1 MKNTDNKDQI
11 GIWMDYSHA
20 KFIQVNGVTKI
31 IESGVTTHERIPG
44 ESSNGSRLGNNR
56 STNNESN
63 KHNKEINETH
73 AYFNEVY
80 DALKSY
86 SEIILFGPT
95 TAPQEF
101 HNYITSK
108 KNNTEGKI
116 IVKKSDYLTDNQL
129 VEFVRNYFESVN
141 N

>member
-1 MKNTDNKDQI
+1 MALRDRVSVILQKEISNTHLKFVSITKVVLND
-11 GIWMDYSHA
+11 DYSHA
-20 KFIQVNGVTKI
+20 KFIQVNGETKI

-80 DALKSY
+80 DALK
-86 SEIILFGPT
+86 ENANVIEHLVKFG
-95 TAPQEF
+95 F
-101 HNYITSK
+101 
-108 KNNTEGKI
+108 
-116 IVKKSDYLTDNQL
+116 
-129 VEFVRNYFESVN
+129 
-141 N
+141 